1 MYNKKSECTNNI
13 GSSLVPYAIWRKT
26 LDLYLRASC
35 LQQIYEQGV
44 DNGIEGVE
52 INNLIIPSY
61 TKMIQMVK
69 INKILLE
76 ITPENV

>member
-1 MYNKKSECTNNI
+1 MNK
-13 GSSLVPYAIWRKT
+13 
-26 LDLYLRASC
+26 
-35 LQQIYEQGV
+35 GV